1 MRPVELVLP
10 AGALSAA
17 TLSALRGMLPGV
29 LTTQLRPGSG
39 FWDAGRALH
48 ELRTGGYFDHRVLKP
63 GPSTPPLLE
72 VSATAS
78 RALGG
83 TSR

>member
-1 MRPVELVLP
+1 VELVLP

>member
-1 MRPVELVLP
+1 MELVLP